1 MNMFAVALA
10 LQMFFPV
17 FDNGN
22 GNFSSLALTN
32 VSSMDAEFTIR
43 LSSPDGRE
51 TKVVRIPVQVGQQR
65 IVGGESF
72 RPYSDAPV
80 EGWIAV
86 DATTDRFSAYLVSG
100 TLDALAAAEPAL
112 RPAVTSY
119 LPHIRVRTGFAET
132 NWTDTQ
138 IAVINPSQQT
148 ASVAIRF
155 MSYDRSAAQTIF
167 VGVPP
172 QGSRI
177 LRASELLPSG
187 TVRFEGRATVQ
198 SFQPVAVWEKVET
211 PVSWTVLRARSEA
224 DFALDTRM
232 MAPHFVFGGNYQ
244 SSLTIWNPSEPAIT
258 LEAVAYDSAGR
269 QLGERVQTTLGPGDA
284 VSSAVDAFFRIPVI
298 ATVPPP
304 VITGSI
310 RLREVNNRP
319 FRIFADIETRSFES
333 TDKALMLHWLSSSSA
348 HVWEI
353 PFVAQN
359 ERFFTG
365 YSIAA
370 VDESAVTPVDV
381 TIEVHDLNGG
391 LIQRIERSIAPRG
404 MEAGVITPTT
414 PGAYIRIWATQ
425 PISLVGSVG
434 THNGSLF
441 EAVTPSR

>member
-1 MNMFAVALA
+1 MNLFAAALA

-17 FDNGN
+17 FDNGID
-22 GNFSSLALTN
+22 NFASLALTN
-32 VSSMDAEFTIR
+32 VSNTDAEFTVR
-43 LSSPDGRE
+43 LNSPDGQE
-51 TKVVRIPVQVGQQR
+51 TKVVRIPVEAGQQR
-65 IVGGESF
+65 IVGSESL
-72 RPYSDAPV
+72 RPNAATPL

-86 DATTDRFSAYLVSG
+86 EATTDRFTAYLVSG

-132 NWTDTQ
+132 GSSDTQ
-138 IAVINPSQQT
+138 IAVINPSQQP
-148 ASVAIRF
+148 ASATIRL
-155 MSYDRSAAQTIF
+155 MSYDKSVAQTVFAGI
-167 VGVPP
+167 PA

-177 LRASELLPSG
+177 FRASDLLPPG

-224 DFALDTRM
+224 DFGLDTKM
-232 MAPHFVFGGNYQ
+232 VAPHFVFGGNYQ
-244 SSLTIWNPSEPAIT
+244 SSLTIWNPTEPPIT
-258 LEAVAYDSAGR
+258 LEAVAYDSSGT
-269 QLGERVQTTLGPGDA
+269 QLGERVQMTLAPGDA
-284 VSSAVDAFFRIPVI
+284 VSSAIDAFFRIPVI

-319 FRIFADIETRSFES
+319 FRVLANIETRGFDS
-333 TDKALMLHWLSSSSA
+333 TDKALMLHWLTSSSA
-348 HVWEI
+348 HAWEI

-365 YSIAA
+365 YSITA
-370 VDESAVTPVDV
+370 VDESAVTRVEV
-381 TIEVHDLNGG
+381 SIEVHDLNGA
-391 LIQRIERSIAPRG
+391 LVQRIDRSLPPRG
-404 MEAGVITPTT
+404 VEAGVISPGI
-414 PGAYIRIWATQ
+414 PGAYIRVWATQ
-425 PISLVGSVG
+425 PISVVGSAG
-434 THNGSLF
+434 THNGSMF